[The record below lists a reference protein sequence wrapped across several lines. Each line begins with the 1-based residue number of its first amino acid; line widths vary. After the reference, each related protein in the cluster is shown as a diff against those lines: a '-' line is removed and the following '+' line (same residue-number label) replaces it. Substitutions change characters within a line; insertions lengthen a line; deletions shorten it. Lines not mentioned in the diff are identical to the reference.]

1 MFYFLPWGLNGRMVW
16 KGEGSSRGV
25 PRHRSG
31 DGGRG
36 RGRHHFRGEKFAVP
50 SGKVES
56 VHNPV
61 NKGKGVQAVD
71 RNARQSGDQEHA
83 ECAGSFRE
91 MQLSSTSES
100 INDQTD
106 DFIVGLENS
115 SGSDGLGFR
124 VGEKVEEVGVKS
136 LLEKATRI
144 DLSHLSQSELES
156 NRQQQEDELLVLQSI
171 YGTDYVSIDEGGGA
185 PAAFMINLHLEI
197 GDGIKVAAE
206 APCNAVLGSPSV
218 VDDDNSFTVQVLP
231 PISLLCVF
239 PPTYPS
245 HSAPLFELTCVWLSS
260 KKLSSLC
267 TSLDSIWEATSPE
280 VVVYTWSEWL
290 RSQALHHVGA
300 SEKLQLEPDE
310 NSNAE
315 GLDDRAVSG
324 SESFDVDIFRL
335 LRYNEEVKSK
345 KFLDSLHTCCI
356 CYAEFPGFGF
366 TRLPCQHYFCKSC
379 MQQYCNMHVK
389 EGTVMNLTCP
399 DVSCKESVPPAL
411 LRELLDKEA
420 FERWEELLLQ
430 KTLDSMPDVVYCPKC
445 RTPSIEDPDH
455 LVQCSKC
462 RFSFCSLCMSNWH
475 PGQNCM
481 TPEAK
486 LRILQARR
494 QGRAMGEE
502 RLKQEKEL
510 INECL
515 DLDYIKKEAKQCP
528 TCKIAVQK
536 SEGCNKMTC
545 GNCGG
550 YFCFQCGQS
559 IRGYD
564 HFRNSASCVLLD
576 QIEINRWELQFN
588 LQQLQEQELV
598 PRNPRGA
605 EGMAA
610 ARPCPN
616 CKQVNYK
623 DGGNN
628 HIFCFACQNHYCGV
642 CNKMVRRSAG
652 HFGVN
657 KCKQHTAD

>member
-1 MFYFLPWGLNGRMVW
+1 MAW
-16 KGEGSSRGV
+16 KGEGSSRGA
-25 PRHRSG
+25 PRHRRG
-31 DGGRG
+31 GGRG
-36 RGRHHFRGEKFAVP
+36 RQHFRGEQEKFAVP
-50 SGKVES
+50 SGRSES

-61 NKGKGVQAVD
+61 CKGKDVEAVE
-71 RNARQSGDQEHA
+71 RSAGESGDGERA
-83 ECAGSFRE
+83 ELAGSLR
-91 MQLSSTSES
+91 LSES
-100 INDQTD
+100 SSSQSIEKQLD
-106 DFIVGLENS
+106 DSTVGLEK
-115 SGSDGLGFR
+115 SGAGEGLGFR
-124 VGEKVEEVGVKS
+124 VWEREVEEVGVES
-136 LLEKATRI
+136 LLRKAARI
-144 DLSHLSQSELES
+144 DASYLSQLELES
-156 NRQQQEDELLVLQSI
+156 NRQAQEDEVLVLQSI
-171 YGTDYVSIDEGGGA
+171 YGTDYVSVDESGA
-185 PAAFMINLHLEI
+185 GPAAFMITLHLELP
-197 GDGIKVAAE
+197 DGIKVAAE
-206 APCNAVLGSPSV
+206 APQALGCNGASGSSSDD
-218 VDDDNSFTVQVLP
+218 DDDNFFIVQTLP

-245 HSAPLFELTCVWLSS
+245 HSAPLFELTCLWLSFR
-260 KKLSSLC
+260 KLSILC
-267 TSLDSIWEATSPE
+267 TALDAIWEETSPE

-310 NSNAE
+310 KSTE
-315 GLDDRAVSG
+315 ELGLDERAISG

-335 LRYNEEVKSK
+335 LRYNEEVKNK
-345 KFLDSLHTCCI
+345 RFLESLHTCCI
-356 CYAEFPGFGF
+356 CYSDFPGFGF
-366 TRLPCQHYFCKSC
+366 TMLPCQHHFCKSC

-389 EGTVMNLTCP
+389 EGNVMNLTCP
-399 DVSCKESVPPAL
+399 DASCKESVPAAL

-430 KTLDSMPDVVYCPKC
+430 KTLDSMPDIVYCPKC
-445 RTPSIEDPDH
+445 RTASIEDPDH

-494 QGRAMGEE
+494 QGRAAGEE
-502 RLKQEKEL
+502 MVKQEREL

-515 DLDYIKKEAKQCP
+515 DMEYIKKEAKQCP

-545 GNCGG
+545 LNCGG
-550 YFCFQCGQS
+550 FFCFQCGQS
-559 IRGYD
+559 VRGYD
-564 HFRNSASCVLLD
+564 HFRNSTMCVLFD
-576 QIEINRWELQFN
+576 QIEIDRWELQFN
-588 LQQLQEQELV
+588 LRV
-598 PRNPRGA
+598 PQVQDPQNPRVA
-605 EGMAA
+605 EGNSA

-623 DGGNN
+623 DRGNN
-628 HIFCFACQNHYCGV
+628 HIFCWACQNHYCGL
-642 CNKMVRRSAG
+642 CNMMVRRGAG